1 MRLNGRVAGR
11 RRMRRRGPPGDLG
24 SAALV
29 QLTTAPA
36 CAIDRLGRIVTANH
50 ALEVLLGSGVS
61 GGLEGRTLV
70 SLTYPPD
77 ADRSREA
84 LESVFD
90 DGLDRYQ
97 VDNRCVRVDTRELV
111 WGTWDLSLV
120 RDHRG
125 RPGLA
130 IAMVRDLTQMKRSEQ
145 ERRFF
150 EFMFKLI
157 GEAEDSHA
165 VLTAAVQTI
174 CHFTRCGM
182 GQVWLPAGEVLV
194 CSPSWYH
201 SGYGFEKLHAASE
214 QLDYQRGEGLPG
226 LAWATGKPQLLPDVR
241 DPEQYDRAAQAQRA
255 GVREAMAVPVMGA
268 AGAVAVLELFVTHER
283 AGEPGRLERIA
294 KVAAELGPLVERR
307 RAEEALRASEQR
319 FRAVTDAAV
328 DAIVSADA
336 FGRLLSWNSGA
347 ERMFG
352 WKAEEVVGR
361 PLTVIIPERLRAL
374 HEAGIARVRQS
385 GHSKLAGSVV
395 ELIGLRRDGGEFPIE
410 LSIGAWDGSDGLAF
424 SGVIRDITERKQAEV
439 TLRASEARFTSVADA
454 AVDAIVSADAF
465 GRLLSWNSG
474 AERMFGWRSEEV
486 VGRPLTVIIPERLR
500 ALHEAGI
507 TRVRESGHS
516 KLAGSV
522 VELIGLRRDGSE
534 FPVELSIGSW
544 QGPDGMAFS
553 AVIRDITE
561 RKQAEAAL
569 AATNRELERTNA
581 ELETLVYSASHDLKS
596 PMVSL
601 LGYLEY
607 LKLDYGDVLGQEG
620 GRYVARISDC
630 TLYMQRLI
638 HDLIDL
644 SRVGRTGA
652 NAVDVDLAELVGAI
666 VDEAA
671 GAHPGVGFRIGRL
684 PVVAGDPVGF
694 RQLFTN
700 LVENAVR
707 HGGRPDLTVT
717 VEGRSRADGGLELS
731 VRDDGRGIPPE
742 HRERVFGV
750 FERLDTPSTSSGTGM
765 GLAICR
771 KIVELLGGSIGIHGG
786 RGTEVRIVLPA
797 AVTAR
802 WPARELTVEARHDRG
817 AVPA

>member
-1 MRLNGRVAGR
+1 
-11 RRMRRRGPPGDLG
+11 MRRRGPPGDLG
-24 SAALV
+24 TGALV
-29 QLTTAPA
+29 QLTKAPA
-36 CAIDRLGRIVTANH
+36 CAIDRFGRIVAANN
-50 ALEVLLGSGVS
+50 ALEMLLGSGVA

-84 LESVFD
+84 LESVFE

-97 VDNRCVRVDTRELV
+97 VDNRCVRVHTRELV

-214 QLDYQRGEGLPG
+214 QLDYERGEGLPG
-226 LAWATGKPQLLPDVR
+226 LAWATGQPQLLPDVR
-241 DPEQYDRAAQAQRA
+241 DPERYDRAVQAQRA

-283 AGEPGRLERIA
+283 AGEPGRMERIA

-307 RAEEALRASEQR
+307 RAEETLRASEQR

-328 DAIVSADA
+328 DAIVSADS
-336 FGRLLSWNSGA
+336 FGRLLSWNRGA

-352 WKAEEVVGR
+352 WRAEEVIGR

-374 HEAGIARVRQS
+374 HEAGIARVRQT

-395 ELIGLRRDGGEFPIE
+395 ELIGLHRDGGEFPVE
-410 LSIGAWDGSDGLAF
+410 LSIGAWNGPDGLAF
-424 SGVIRDITERKQAEV
+424 SGVIRDITERKQAE
-439 TLRASEARFTSVADA
+439 
-454 AVDAIVSADAF
+454 
-465 GRLLSWNSG
+465 
-474 AERMFGWRSEEV
+474 AE
-486 VGRPLTVIIPERLR
+486 
-500 ALHEAGI
+500 
-507 TRVRESGHS
+507 
-516 KLAGSV
+516 
-522 VELIGLRRDGSE
+522 
-534 FPVELSIGSW
+534 
-544 QGPDGMAFS
+544 
-553 AVIRDITE
+553 
-561 RKQAEAAL
+561 L
-569 AATNRELERTNA
+569 AAANRELERTNA

-652 NAVDVDLAELVGAI
+652 DAVDVDLAELVRII

-671 GAHPGVGFRIGRL
+671 ASHPGVSFRVGRL

-717 VEGRSRADGGLELS
+717 VDGRSRTDAGLELS

-750 FERLDTPSTSSGTGM
+750 FERLDAPSTTSGTGM

-771 KIVELLGGSIGIHGG
+771 KIVELLGGSIGVHGSH
-786 RGTEVRIVLPA
+786 GTEVRIVLPA
-797 AVTAR
+797 SVSAR
-802 WPARELTVEARHDRG
+802 WPARELTVEPRHDHG

>member
-1 MRLNGRVAGR
+1 
-11 RRMRRRGPPGDLG
+11 MRRRGPPGDLG
-24 SAALV
+24 TGALV
-29 QLTTAPA
+29 QLTTSPA
-36 CAIDRLGRIVTANH
+36 CAIDRLGRIVAANH
-50 ALEVLLGSGVS
+50 ALEVLLGSGVA
-61 GGLEGRTLV
+61 GGLEGRTLT

-84 LESVFD
+84 LESVFQ

-97 VDNRCVRVDTRELV
+97 IDNRCVRVHSRELV

-194 CSPSWYH
+194 CSPSWHH

-226 LAWATGKPQLLPDVR
+226 LAWATGQPQLLTDVR
-241 DPEQYDRAAQAQRA
+241 DPERFDRAAQAQRA
-255 GVREAMAVPVMGA
+255 GVREAMAVPVLGA

-283 AGEPGRLERIA
+283 AGEPGRMERIA

-307 RAEEALRASEQR
+307 RSEEALRASEQR

-328 DAIVSADA
+328 DAIVSAD
-336 FGRLLSWNSGA
+336 S
-347 ERMFG
+347 
-352 WKAEEVVGR
+352 
-361 PLTVIIPERLRAL
+361 
-374 HEAGIARVRQS
+374 
-385 GHSKLAGSVV
+385 
-395 ELIGLRRDGGEFPIE
+395 
-410 LSIGAWDGSDGLAF
+410 
-424 SGVIRDITERKQAEV
+424 
-439 TLRASEARFTSVADA
+439 
-454 AVDAIVSADAF
+454 F

-474 AERMFGWRSEEV
+474 AERMFGWRAEEV

-507 TRVRESGHS
+507 TRVRQTGHS

-522 VELIGLRRDGSE
+522 VELIGLHRDGSE
-534 FPVELSIGSW
+534 FPIELSVGAW
-544 QGPDGMAFS
+544 NGPDGLAFS
-553 AVIRDITE
+553 GVIRDITE
-561 RKQAEAAL
+561 RKQAESAL
-569 AATNRELERTNA
+569 AAANRELERTNA

-644 SRVGRTGA
+644 SKVGRTGA
-652 NAVDVDLAELVGAI
+652 SAVDVDLAELVRTL

-671 GAHPGVGFRIGRL
+671 VSHPGVGFRIGRL

-717 VEGRSRADGGLELS
+717 VDGRSRADGGLELS

-750 FERLDTPSTSSGTGM
+750 FERLDSPSTTSGTGM

-771 KIVELLGGSIGIHGG
+771 KIVELLGGSVGVHGSH
-786 RGTEVRIVLPA
+786 GTEVRIVLPA
-797 AVTAR
+797 SVSAR
-802 WPARELTVEARHDRG
+802 WPARELTVEPRHDRG

>member
-1 MRLNGRVAGR
+1 
-11 RRMRRRGPPGDLG
+11 MRRRGPPGDLG
-24 SAALV
+24 TGTLV
-29 QLTTAPA
+29 QLAKAPA
-36 CAIDRLGRIVTANH
+36 CVIDRFGRIVTANN
-50 ALEVLLGSGVS
+50 ALESLLGSGVA
-61 GGLEGRTLV
+61 GGLEGRTLL

-84 LESVFD
+84 LESVFQ

-97 VDNRCVRVDTRELV
+97 VDSRCVRVHTRELV

-165 VLTAAVQTI
+165 VLAAAVQTI

-214 QLDYQRGEGLPG
+214 QLDYARGEGLPG
-226 LAWATGKPQLLPDVR
+226 LAWATGQPELLPDVR
-241 DPEQYDRAAQAQRA
+241 DPERFDRATHAQRA
-255 GVREAMAVPVMGA
+255 GVREALAVPVMGSG
-268 AGAVAVLELFVTHER
+268 GAVAVLELFVTHER
-283 AGEPGRLERIA
+283 AGEPGRLDRIA

-307 RAEEALRASEQR
+307 RAEETLRASEQR

-328 DAIVSADA
+328 DAIVSADS

-352 WKAEEVVGR
+352 WRAEEVIGR

-374 HEAGIARVRQS
+374 HEAGIARVRQT

-395 ELIGLRRDGGEFPIE
+395 ELVGLRRDGSEFPIE
-410 LSIGAWDGSDGLAF
+410 LSIGAWNGADGLAF
-424 SGVIRDITERKQAEV
+424 SGVIRDITERKQAQA
-439 TLRASEARFTSVADA
+439 TLRASEERFTSVADA
-454 AVDAIVSADAF
+454 AVDAIVSADSF

-486 VGRPLTVIIPERLR
+486 LGRPLTVIIPERLR

-507 TRVRESGHS
+507 ARVRQTGHS

-522 VELIGLRRDGSE
+522 VELVGLRRDGGE
-534 FPVELSIGSW
+534 FPIELSIGAW
-544 QGPDGMAFS
+544 NGPDGLAFS
-553 AVIRDITE
+553 GVIRDITE
-561 RKQAEAAL
+561 RKRAEAAL
-569 AATNRELERTNA
+569 AAANRELERTNA

-607 LKLDYGDVLGQEG
+607 LKLDYGEVLGQEG
-620 GRYVARISDC
+620 GRYVARMSDC

-644 SRVGRTGA
+644 SRVGRGGA
-652 NAVDVDLAELVGAI
+652 QAVDVDLADLVRII
-666 VDEAA
+666 VEQAA
-671 GAHPGVGFRIGRL
+671 ASHPGGSFRVGRL
-684 PVVAGDPVGF
+684 PVVTGDPVAF

-731 VRDDGRGIPPE
+731 VRDDGRGIPHE

-750 FERLDTPSTSSGTGM
+750 FERLDAPSTTSGTGM

-771 KIVELLGGSIGIHGG
+771 KIVELLGGSIGIHGSH
-786 RGTEVRIVLPA
+786 GTEVRIVLPA
-797 AVTAR
+797 SVSAR
-802 WPARELTVEARHDRG
+802 WPARELTVEPRHDRG

>member
-1 MRLNGRVAGR
+1 
-11 RRMRRRGPPGDLG
+11 MRRRGPPGDLG
-24 SAALV
+24 SGALV
-29 QLTTAPA
+29 QLTKAPA
-36 CAIDRLGRIVTANH
+36 CAIDRFGRIVAANN
-50 ALEVLLGSGVS
+50 ALEVLLGSGVA

-84 LESVFD
+84 LQSVFE

-97 VDNRCVRVDTRELV
+97 VDNRCVRVHTRELV

-214 QLDYQRGEGLPG
+214 QLDYERGEGLPG
-226 LAWATGKPQLLPDVR
+226 LAWATGQPQLLPDVR
-241 DPEQYDRAAQAQRA
+241 DPERYDRAVQAQRA

-283 AGEPGRLERIA
+283 AGEPGRMERIA

-307 RAEEALRASEQR
+307 RAEETLRASEQR

-328 DAIVSADA
+328 DAIVSADS

-352 WKAEEVVGR
+352 WRAEEVIGR

-374 HEAGIARVRQS
+374 HEAGIARVRQT

-395 ELIGLRRDGGEFPIE
+395 ELVGLHRDGSEFPVE
-410 LSIGAWDGSDGLAF
+410 LSIGAWSGPDGLAF
-424 SGVIRDITERKQAEV
+424 SGVIRDITERKQAE
-439 TLRASEARFTSVADA
+439 
-454 AVDAIVSADAF
+454 
-465 GRLLSWNSG
+465 
-474 AERMFGWRSEEV
+474 
-486 VGRPLTVIIPERLR
+486 
-500 ALHEAGI
+500 
-507 TRVRESGHS
+507 
-516 KLAGSV
+516 
-522 VELIGLRRDGSE
+522 
-534 FPVELSIGSW
+534 
-544 QGPDGMAFS
+544 
-553 AVIRDITE
+553 
-561 RKQAEAAL
+561 AAL
-569 AATNRELERTNA
+569 GAANRELERTNA

-652 NAVDVDLAELVGAI
+652 GAVDVDLAELVRII

-671 GAHPGVGFRIGRL
+671 ASHPGVRFRVGRL

-717 VEGRSRADGGLELS
+717 VDGRSRTDAGLELS

-750 FERLDTPSTSSGTGM
+750 FERLDAPSTTSGTGM

-771 KIVELLGGSIGIHGG
+771 KIVELLGGSIGVHGSH
-786 RGTEVRIVLPA
+786 GTEVRIVLPA
-797 AVTAR
+797 SVSAR
-802 WPARELTVEARHDRG
+802 WPARELTVEPRHDRG